1 VTTSARE
8 VADPAAPAEDA
19 RPDAAAAVGRSVAS
33 TGVPSPTADAASAD
47 REDRSESSGER
58 ESPPAV
64 AFEAA
69 ESVPKA
75 LQVVGS
81 IVAPTTLLTALFFYF
96 GLMYAI
102 GYYRHFGVNYTVL
115 DLPTQGLLI
124 LSASTA
130 VVPMATLATLL
141 LVALWIYR
149 LPLERSPD
157 RVRRWLSVTLL
168 PVVAAGGA
176 ALLALVA
183 AETLLRV
190 QVFPSSFPE
199 ARGIA
204 LSAGVVLL
212 AWAARLRVT
221 LVPSGRAEQEREA
234 AAAARAPRGVLAL
247 ARRAL
252 LAAVRPSKPDH
263 TPGHV
268 ALTVAKWACLCVL
281 FGIGLF
287 WAVGSY
293 ALRLGPQDAQ
303 GFVTNLRCAPDVV
316 VYSAKSLNLV
326 AAGVTEEPATGTDGA
341 YGFRYPG
348 LKLVPQAGD
357 QYLLIPADWAPAA
370 RPAIVLPRSDSLR
383 LEFTPVTATELGPC

>member
-1 VTTSARE
+1 MTTGAGRL
-8 VADPAAPAEDA
+8 ADPAAPAP
-19 RPDAAAAVGRSVAS
+19 RNGSGAAVAV
-33 TGVPSPTADAASAD
+33 
-47 REDRSESSGER
+47 DRSTPPTDV
-58 ESPPAV
+58 SPPVVDGGSRGRKDGPEASGQQEPSTPV

-81 IVAPTTLLTALFFYF
+81 IVAPTTLLTALFIYF

-102 GYYRHFGVNYTVL
+102 GYYRYFGVNYTVL

-130 VVPMATLATLL
+130 VVPLATLATVL
-141 LVALWIYR
+141 LVTLWIYR
-149 LPLERSPD
+149 LPLERSSN

-168 PVVAAGGA
+168 PAVAVGGA
-176 ALLALVA
+176 ALLAMVA
-183 AETLLRV
+183 VETLLRR
-190 QVFPSSFPE
+190 QMFPPSFPE

-212 AWAARLRVT
+212 AWAARLRTT
-221 LVPSGRAEQEREA
+221 LVPAGAAEEERETA
-234 AAAARAPRGVLAL
+234 AIARTPRGVPAL

-252 LAAVRPSKPDH
+252 LAFVRPAKPDEG
-263 TPGHV
+263 PGHV

-293 ALRLGPQDAQ
+293 ALRLGPQDAH
-303 GFVTNLRCAPDVV
+303 GFVSNLRCAPDVV
-316 VYSAKSLNLV
+316 VYSEKSLNLLT
-326 AAGVTEEPATGTDGA
+326 AGVTEEPATSPDGA
-341 YGFRYPG
+341 YGFRYRG

-357 QYLLIPADWAPAA
+357 QYLLVPANWAPAA
-370 RPAIVLPRSDSLR
+370 SPAIVLPRSDTLR
-383 LEFTPVTATELGPC
+383 LEFTPVASTELAPC

>member
-1 VTTSARE
+1 MATGADRVTH
-8 VADPAAPAEDA
+8 PAAPAPRDGSGATVAVDSRLPGPDPSSATDPGSEERQDA
-19 RPDAAAAVGRSVAS
+19 PPAPGEPGR
-33 TGVPSPTADAASAD
+33 TDAAS
-47 REDRSESSGER
+47 
-58 ESPPAV
+58 
-64 AFEAA
+64 FEAA
-69 ESVPKA
+69 EAVPKA

-81 IVAPTTLLTALFFYF
+81 IVAPTTLLTALFVYF

-102 GYYRHFGVNYTVL
+102 GYYRYFGVNYTVL

-130 VVPMATLATLL
+130 VVPLATLAAVM
-141 LVALWIYR
+141 LVSLWIYR

-157 RVRRWLSVTLL
+157 EVRRWLSSTLL
-168 PVVAAGGA
+168 PVVAAVGV
-176 ALLALVA
+176 ALLALVV
-183 AETLLRV
+183 AETLFR
-190 QVFPSSFPE
+190 QRIFPSSFPE
-199 ARGIA
+199 GRGIS

-212 AWAARLRVT
+212 AWATRLRTT
-221 LVPSGRAEQEREA
+221 LVQVETAEPGRGA
-234 AAAARAPRGVLAL
+234 ATGKTPHGVLAL

-252 LAAVRPSKPDH
+252 RAATRPAKPDQR
-263 TPGHV
+263 PGHV
-268 ALTVAKWACLCVL
+268 ALTVAKWVCLSLL

-303 GFVTNLRCAPDVV
+303 GLVAHLRCAPDVV
-316 VYSAKSLNLV
+316 VYSERSLNLFM
-326 AAGVTEEPATGTDGA
+326 AGVTEEPATSPDGA

-370 RPAIVLPRSDSLR
+370 RPAIVLPRSDTLR
-383 LEFTPVTATELGPC
+383 LEFTPVGTTGPGTC